1 MTPVIEAENLIRYF
15 GTLKAIDGLTF
26 SVEAGEVFGMLG
38 PNGAGKTTMVRL
50 INGLLAPSSGTVRAL
65 GLDPVKQGDTVRAQT
80 GVLTETPSLYERLS
94 ARDNLLLFGKLY
106 GVPKAKLNARVD
118 AILADLGLAARAK
131 DKAGGYS
138 KGMKQRLAIARALLH
153 EPQILFLDEPTA
165 GLDPEAA
172 RHVTDLIEQLSR
184 ERGRTVML
192 CTHNLNEAQRLCDRV
207 VVMNQGRALALGS
220 LEQLSRELWRSI
232 WVDIELRTAP
242 AETLVNDLRSVSGIK
257 EVQAD
262 QQKLAVQVDSEDSIP
277 HAVAQIAAL
286 GGQIMRVNPREHSLE
301 EIYFELQNKI
311 AKN

>member
-1 MTPVIEAENLIRYF
+1 MAVVIEAENLTRYF

-26 SVEAGEVFGMLG
+26 KVEAGEVFGMLG

-50 INGLLAPSSGTVRAL
+50 INGLLAPSSGTIRAF
-65 GLDPVKQGDTVRAQT
+65 GLDPVKQGDAVRAQT

-106 GVPKAKLNARVD
+106 GVPEDKLNARVD

-184 ERGRTVML
+184 ERGRTVLL

-207 VVMNQGRALALGS
+207 AVMNQGRALALGS
-220 LEQLSRELWRSI
+220 LEQLSHELWRSI
-232 WVDIELRTAP
+232 WVDIELRVVPT
-242 AETLVNDLRSVSGIK
+242 ESLINDLRGVSGIK
-257 EVQAD
+257 EVQSD
-262 QQKLAVQVDSEDSIP
+262 NQKLAIQVESEDSIP

-286 GGQIMRVNPREHSLE
+286 GGQITRVNPREHSLE
-301 EIYFELQNKI
+301 EIYFELQKQNR
-311 AKN
+311 

>member
-1 MTPVIEAENLIRYF
+1 MTAVIEAENVTRYF
-15 GTLKAIDGLTF
+15 GSLKAIDGLTF

-65 GLDPVKQGDTVRAQT
+65 GLDPVKQGDAVRAQT

-106 GVPKAKLNARVD
+106 GVPKDKLSARVD
-118 AILADLGLAARAK
+118 AILADLGLSARAK

-184 ERGRTVML
+184 ERGRTVLL
-192 CTHNLNEAQRLCDRV
+192 CTHNLNEAQHLCDRV
-207 VVMNQGRALALGS
+207 AVMNQGRALALGS
-220 LEQLSRELWRSI
+220 LEQLSHELWRST
-232 WVDIELRTAP
+232 WVDVELRTTP
-242 AETLVNDLRSVSGIK
+242 TESLLTNLRGAAGVK
-257 EVQAD
+257 EVTLD
-262 QQKLAVQVDSEDSIP
+262 NRTLAVQVEAEDAIP
-277 HAVAQIAAL
+277 NTVAQIAAL

-301 EIYFELQNKI
+301 EIYFELQKQNRS
-311 AKN
+311 